1 MKVIDKVKIPGYAQ
15 WCPNFVKRVITR
27 VRLEMNGKAVDTVE
41 IVDVDDQCI
50 YLKIGG
56 MHFIIRMW
64 HRIPCEY
71 DENVMVCAEMME
83 YLLFCSDV
91 DYALTDTTFC
101 LYGKPIDYGVLK
113 IRWSNS
119 EARRRKE
126 VATYQR
132 LHSIA

>member
-1 MKVIDKVKIPGYAQ
+1 MKVIDNVKMPGYAQ
-15 WCPNFVKRVITR
+15 WCPNFVKRVINR

-50 YLKIGG
+50 YLTIGG

-64 HRIPCEY
+64 NCIPCEY

-83 YLLFCSDV
+83 YVLFCADV
-91 DYALTDTTFC
+91 EYALTDTTFC

-113 IRWSNS
+113 IRWTNS
-119 EARRRKE
+119 ESRRRKE
-126 VATYQR
+126 IEAYKK
-132 LHSIA
+132 LHNIA